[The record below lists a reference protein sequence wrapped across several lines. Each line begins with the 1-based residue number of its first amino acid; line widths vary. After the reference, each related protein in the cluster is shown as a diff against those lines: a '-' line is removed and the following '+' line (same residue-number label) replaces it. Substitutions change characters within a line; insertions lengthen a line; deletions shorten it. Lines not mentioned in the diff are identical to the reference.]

1 MSTDLIEL
9 IFIALYVF
17 DHDSGESVWSEGP
30 ADEVIYECDSSN
42 AGMLRY

>member
-9 IFIALYVF
+9 IFIVIYVF
-17 DHDSGESVWSEGP
+17 DPDRVECVVRNICRRGY
-30 ADEVIYECDSSN
+30 YECDSSN